1 MKVPLSLL
9 DNQRDINGIE
19 KKPFGFILVIDY
31 LKKKVTIVEMAKC
44 GRWIWFE
51 HQQ

>member
-31 LKKKVTIVEMAKC
+31 IKKKSDHCGNGEM
-44 GRWIWFE
+44 RSVDLV
-51 HQQ
+51 